1 MSRTYS
7 FTVPYSAP
15 VTLLHRAYTD
25 PEAWRAR
32 FAEAKS
38 ANYDLE
44 HPDGEGSIR
53 IHMSERVGGDAVP
66 KVVRSVLGREFTL
79 ERTDTWNRLDGER
92 ATGFFTAATTGVRGE
107 LAGDYLLR
115 PTAEGAVLEI
125 SGEAKFD
132 VPVVGGALERM
143 VEQLH
148 QRVVQ
153 NEREFFGTWLAEH
166 PEG

>member
-15 VTLLHRAYTD
+15 VTSLHRAYTN

-38 ANYDLE
+38 ANYDLA
-44 HPDGEGSIR
+44 HPEGEGSIR
-53 IHMSERVGGDAVP
+53 IHMAEKVGGDAVP

-79 ERTDTWNRLDGER
+79 ERTDTWHRLDGER
-92 ATGFFTAATTGVRGE
+92 ATGSFTAATTGVRGE

-115 PTAEGAVLEI
+115 PAADGAVLEI
-125 SGEAKFD
+125 NGKATFE
-132 VPVVGGALERM
+132 VPMVGGALERM

-153 NEREFFGTWLAEH
+153 NEREFFAGWLAEH